1 MNMKTLLASL
11 LLPAAA
17 IAMRL
22 ASAAALLP
30 VVPEGSD
37 AAPIPLIR
45 AAAAGDDAEV
55 RALLRRGDVDVDVR
69 DELENTPL
77 HWAGYSGHVS
87 TVDTLLAL
95 GADVHAANRSGAT
108 PLHEASKWG
117 SAAVVA
123 ALIDAG
129 ADVRAEDVREWT
141 PRDVAAHHNN
151 DAAATVLDGAWTD

>member
-1 MNMKTLLASL
+1 MNMKTPLASL

-22 ASAAALLP
+22 APAAALLP
-30 VVPEGSD
+30 VVPEGPD
-37 AAPIPLIR
+37 ATAIPLIR

-55 RALLRRGDVDVDVR
+55 RALLVRGDVDVDVR
-69 DELENTPL
+69 DEMENTPL
-77 HWAGYSGHVS
+77 HWAGYGSHVS
-87 TVDTLLAL
+87 TVDTLLTR
-95 GADVHAANRSGAT
+95 GADIHAANRSGAT

-129 ADVRAEDVREWT
+129 ANVQAEDVREWT
-141 PRDVAAHHNN
+141 PRDVAAHHKN
-151 DAAATVLDGAWTD
+151 DAAATVLDSAWTN

>member
-141 PRDVAAHHNN
+141 PRDVAAHHKN